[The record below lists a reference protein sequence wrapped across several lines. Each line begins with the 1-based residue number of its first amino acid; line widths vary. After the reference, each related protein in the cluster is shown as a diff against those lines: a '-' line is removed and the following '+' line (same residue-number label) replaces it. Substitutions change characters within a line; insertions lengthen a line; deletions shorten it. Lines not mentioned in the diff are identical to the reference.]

1 MRTLKAFYYLMK
13 QKNAASYYE
22 YWRTKALANMKDTKK
37 FLACFDH
44 MMYWLYKVLD
54 YDAAVHKELES

>member
-1 MRTLKAFYYLMK
+1 MKTLKAFYYFMK

-44 MMYWLYKVLD
+44 MMYWLDKVLD
-54 YDAAVHKELES
+54 YNAAVHKELGS

>member
-54 YDAAVHKELES
+54 YDEAVHKELES

>member
-22 YWRTKALANMKDTKK
+22 YWCTKALANMKDTKK

-44 MMYWLYKVLD
+44 MMYWLHKVLD